1 MRLLTG
7 KRILTVVFFLGVL
20 TGVLLTNL
28 ITRSYI
34 VENGIF
40 NAFFLTDLRNV
51 KIDGINY
58 FLYLLK
64 VRLAPLGVML
74 VAAMAG
80 WRRAASV
87 GCVGWFGMQ
96 TGVFLTAA
104 VMQMGGKGLLL
115 GMLMMVPQMP
125 FYLLGYLVLLWTFY
139 GAPSVSWS
147 LPKVLFTV
155 GTFCVG
161 FLLEIYVNPML
172 LKACLGHLKL

>member
-7 KRILTVVFFLGVL
+7 KRILTVLFFLGVL
-20 TGVLLTNL
+20 TGVLMTNL
-28 ITRSYI
+28 ISRSYI

-40 NAFFLTDLRNV
+40 NAFFLADLKNV
-51 KIDGINY
+51 KVDGVNY

-64 VRLAPLGVML
+64 IRLSPVGVVL

-80 WRRAASV
+80 WKRVASM
-87 GCVGWFGMQ
+87 GCTAWFGMQ

-125 FYLLGYLVLLWTFY
+125 FYLLGYLLLLWTFY
-139 GAPSVSWS
+139 GTPAVGWNVS
-147 LPKVLFTV
+147 KILFMV
-155 GTFCVG
+155 MMFGIG
-161 FLLEIYVNPML
+161 LLLEIYVNPL
-172 LKACLGHLKL
+172 FLKVCLGHLKF